1 MRHPDL
7 EYSSPKQFSLK
18 QKLLLFFAPPVV
30 VALLRLI
37 FLTCRFEVRGREH
50 WERANNGYP
59 NVWMGIWHETL
70 IVSAYF
76 HRRSGFHSLTSYSFD
91 GELAARFA
99 RLLGVESL
107 RGSTSSGGAAALI
120 QLLKAAKKIKLLGFT
135 LDGPRGPRREAKPGI
150 ALLSA
155 MTQAPVLPQATAI
168 DRAWR
173 MRSWD
178 NLAIPKPFSRITIA
192 YGEPI
197 LPPPGKGSEET
208 REALRSE
215 IERALNAL
223 HREIEGGVLPG
234 SSASP

>member
-1 MRHPDL
+1 M
-7 EYSSPKQFSLK
+7 
-18 QKLLLFFAPPVV
+18 
-30 VALLRLI
+30 
-37 FLTCRFEVRGREH
+37 
-50 WERANNGYP
+50 
-59 NVWMGIWHETL
+59 
-70 IVSAYF
+70 
-76 HRRSGFHSLTSYSFD
+76 TSYSFD

-99 RLLGVESL
+99 HRLGIEAL

-120 QLLKAAKKIKLLGFT
+120 QLLKAAKKTKLLGFT

-155 MTQAPVLPQATAI
+155 MTHAPVLPQATAI

-178 NLAIPKPFSRITIA
+178 RLAIPKPFARIVIA

-197 LPPPGKGSEET
+197 FPPPGKATEEA
-208 REALRSE
+208 REALRAE

-223 HREIEGGVLPG
+223 HRKIEGDVPPG
-234 SSASP
+234 